1 MEKNK
6 IHRVVILVTTCFL
19 LYFILSIGAN
29 IFNLKWEAFERINL
43 ISEIV
48 KKEKSSENMAQKT
61 DLSPIRT
68 DTKKDFNLYQ
78 KPEFITNFTQGDS
91 VLALPQLAKKLY
103 YLKQTG
109 KGKIRI
115 AFFGDSM
122 IEGDL
127 MTQTLRQ
134 LFQQE
139 FGGAGVGYLPIF
151 SNVGGFRQTA
161 RSQSSG
167 WEDTHFM
174 SKNARNLYLSGHI
187 FTGNGEGFYEDLTLK
202 NNPLIEKSLIFGKT
216 DGAEISIDGQNINLV
231 GNLLVNKK
239 LLSKNHSPS
248 LRLKSHSPKT
258 PLYGI
263 SFESENGVIV
273 DNFSFRG
280 ITGVELK
287 KIDEAFF
294 RAIQEANAYD
304 LIVFQYGVNLLFR
317 PKDTDYSYY
326 EKMINPVFTTMKKA
340 FPNTEFLLIST
351 ADRAFRYDGK
361 YRTAIG
367 LPNLVETQAK
377 LAMEHQFAFYNQFA
391 SMGGENAI
399 VKWAEA
405 QPPLA
410 NKDYIHPN
418 AKGAE
423 VLAQKLFSAMMKDY
437 QKYHPKN

>member
-78 KPEFITNFTQGDS
+78 KSEFITNFTQGDS

-139 FGGAGVGYLPIF
+139 FVGIP
-151 SNVGGFRQTA
+151 
-161 RSQSSG
+161 
-167 WEDTHFM
+167 
-174 SKNARNLYLSGHI
+174 K
-187 FTGNGEGFYEDLTLK
+187 GN
-202 NNPLIEKSLIFGKT
+202 S
-216 DGAEISIDGQNINLV
+216 
-231 GNLLVNKK
+231 
-239 LLSKNHSPS
+239 
-248 LRLKSHSPKT
+248 
-258 PLYGI
+258 
-263 SFESENGVIV
+263 
-273 DNFSFRG
+273 
-280 ITGVELK
+280 
-287 KIDEAFF
+287 
-294 RAIQEANAYD
+294 
-304 LIVFQYGVNLLFR
+304 
-317 PKDTDYSYY
+317 
-326 EKMINPVFTTMKKA
+326 
-340 FPNTEFLLIST
+340 
-351 ADRAFRYDGK
+351 
-361 YRTAIG
+361 
-367 LPNLVETQAK
+367 
-377 LAMEHQFAFYNQFA
+377 
-391 SMGGENAI
+391 
-399 VKWAEA
+399 
-405 QPPLA
+405 
-410 NKDYIHPN
+410 
-418 AKGAE
+418 
-423 VLAQKLFSAMMKDY
+423 
-437 QKYHPKN
+437 